1 MLARNR
7 GLFSN
12 GDAHLRL
19 VQRRARLNQTILFDN
34 NFNFFLHLH
43 DLTLVNS
50 SFLLFSGSNLQ
61 S

>member
-1 MLARNR
+1 MLAPNR
-7 GLFSN
+7 GLLSN

-19 VQRRARLNQTILFDN
+19 VQRRARLNQTILF
-34 NFNFFLHLH
+34 LHLH
-43 DLTLVNS
+43 DLTLVLS